1 MFGDLRFS
9 NELPAWQTCGL
20 HRLWFDCSSDGRIV
34 PCAADALGGTLQEGE
49 IRKHQQYTI
58 VVVSNNFVFSS
69 LFGEDS

>member
-34 PCAADALGGTLQEGE
+34 PCAADALGGTLQEGDVLN
-49 IRKHQQYTI
+49 HQQYLESQ
-58 VVVSNNFVFSS
+58 VPHF
-69 LFGEDS
+69 